1 MAILLKISNL
11 HGANIYCTS
20 PFEETWTVTD
30 SDDIP
35 SFDENIKIIG
45 DGCVEDLEVFIAKL
59 FETFRSD
66 ATLRELHRFSCRNDY
81 THMSHNLI
89 SELLRVFAQWCDRVT
104 KLDLSFN
111 LIRRIDGQ
119 AFVGLVEKVVM
130 KLTWISIRFERLTK
144 EFSTVPQA

>member
-45 DGCVEDLEVFIAKL
+45 DGCVEDLEVFIAKIFDL
-59 FETFRSD
+59 TPHLESFTASHVEMI
-66 ATLRELHRFSCRNDY
+66 TLTCP
-81 THMSHNLI
+81 TI
-89 SELLRVFAQWCDRVT
+89 
-104 KLDLSFN
+104 
-111 LIRRIDGQ
+111 
-119 AFVGLVEKVVM
+119 
-130 KLTWISIRFERLTK
+130 
-144 EFSTVPQA
+144 